1 MGTKIIWAVS
11 LIVLK
16 GRGIC
21 EIELDFENNL
31 YFSELLILCK
41 CWNTLFCTILVFLF
55 YLFRSVPPPVKAWE
69 RERSLNQNIPGLGTK
84 LLFDKGNGC

>member
-1 MGTKIIWAVS
+1 MFHIGYVGHNLLTWILGTKNIWAVS

-41 CWNTLFCTILVFLF
+41 GWNTVLYYSDIYFP
-55 YLFRSVPPPVKAWE
+55 SV
-69 RERSLNQNIPGLGTK
+69 
-84 LLFDKGNGC
+84 